1 MHLNR
6 TVAAILGVLVVAAAC
21 SSAGPTPPP
30 SNPASAP
37 SSQAPAS
44 VSEPTAPASASVAP
58 TAAASSATASPAA
71 GGSVPYGK
79 NVCDILPAATI
90 DTTLGIHIKSHGWDG
105 HVCSW
110 SSTTPP
116 GGATIGWLEPGSAF
130 LAGSGCQPEAT
141 PVPDLGLQACA
152 TVQTGLPSPLPPTSV
167 LMIVKLDTGGMTV
180 HVSGTSVTVDNAVTL
195 AKDVMGG

>member
-1 MHLNR
+1 MTLNR

-21 SSAGPTPPP
+21 GSAGTTPPP
-30 SNPASAP
+30 HPASVPA
-37 SSQAPAS
+37 SQAPAS

-58 TAAASSATASPAA
+58 TSAVSPTTPSLVS
-71 GGSVPYGK
+71 GGSIPYGK

-90 DTTLGIHIKSHGWDG
+90 DATLGIHIKSHGWDG

-130 LAGSGCQPEAT
+130 LAGSGCQPGAT
-141 PVPDLGLQACA
+141 PVPDLGVSACA
-152 TVQTGLPSPLPPTSV
+152 AVQTGLPSPLPPTGV
-167 LMIVKLDTGGMTV
+167 LLIVKLDTGGLSV
-180 HVSGTSVTVDNAVTL
+180 HVSGTSVTIDNAVTL